1 MKFSIESIVLWP
13 RLQQFKPRVVPFE
26 PGVLNVISGSSRTG
40 KSAIIPI
47 IDYCLGSDKCTI
59 PVGVI
64 RDACSWFG
72 IVIRTAEGQKLL
84 ARREPGSQRFT
95 GDMYVADG
103 ITVSIP
109 EAAPEKNANV
119 DFVKSQLDDIAGLT
133 SLDFETGNT
142 GFKGRPGFRDLM
154 AFCFQPQNVVANPN
168 TLFYKAD
175 SYEHREKLRVL
186 FPYVLGAITA
196 ETLAKRHE
204 LDELKRTHRRKKLE
218 LETVR
223 HVSER
228 FLAQMQSHLSTLRE
242 FGLIGETEGV
252 AADQYAGIS
261 ILRAAIARNKESIG
275 AATTVGTIGISAD
288 ELAELRAREADQSTQ
303 LAVLR
308 QRYLEMSE
316 LRKSS
321 IDYRGS
327 LIAQR
332 DRLNISKWLRAKH
345 HDEHDCPVCGNA
357 MNQHEER
364 LDALLL
370 HLEEIEGTAS
380 HFQTV
385 PASLDREYQRVRSE
399 MEGLTEKL
407 TATQFRL
414 RELRELSENAS
425 KRQYTELGISRFM
438 GRMEADLRVLESVGE
453 DSSLQ
458 DEVDL
463 LERRIR
469 ALEEEVNPQAIRERT
484 NRALSKFSGYAAR
497 ILPNLDVENAQDSI
511 KLSISDL
518 TVKVERLDRED
529 FLWEVGSGSNWLSYH
544 LATSVALQEM
554 FGELSESPVPQF
566 VIYDQPSQVYFPQ
579 QLTARVVDR
588 EAEQENSDPSF
599 DKDED
604 VEAVAKVFSVLSAAA
619 QRSEGKLQFIV
630 LDHAPERVW
639 VGTQGVHLVE
649 EWRGGLKLVPMEWLG
664 GATQA

>member
-1 MKFSIESIVLWP
+1 MRFSIDSIVLWP
-13 RLQQFKPRVVPFE
+13 RLRQSKPRVVAFE
-26 PGVLNVISGSSRTG
+26 PGALNVISGSSRTG

-47 IDYCLGSDKCTI
+47 IDYCLGSEKCTI

-84 ARREPGSQRFT
+84 ARREPGLQRAT

-133 SLDFETGNT
+133 SLDFEIGNT

-196 ETLAKRHE
+196 EVLAKRHE

-218 LETVR
+218 LDTVR

-242 FGLIGETEGV
+242 FGLIGDTEGV
-252 AADQYAGIS
+252 GVTQFAGIA
-261 ILRAAIARNKESIG
+261 ILRAAIARNKDSIG
-275 AATTVGTIGISAD
+275 AATTAETIGVSAD
-288 ELAELRAREADQSTQ
+288 ELAGLRVNEGELSTQ

-345 HDEHDCPVCGNA
+345 QEDHDCPVCGNTIT
-357 MNQHEER
+357 QHEER

-370 HLEEIEGTAS
+370 HLEEIEATAS
-380 HFQTV
+380 QFQTV

-399 MEGLTEKL
+399 MEEVAEKL

-438 GRMEADLRVLESVGE
+438 GRMESDLRVLESVGQ
-453 DSSLQ
+453 DSGLQ
-458 DEVDL
+458 EEVDL

-469 ALEEEVNPQAIRERT
+469 ALEEEVNPQAIRDRT
-484 NRALSKFSGYAAR
+484 NRALARFSGYAAR
-497 ILPNLDVENAQDSI
+497 ILPNLDVENSQDSI

-544 LATSVALQEM
+544 LATSIALQEM
-554 FGELSESPVPQF
+554 FTELDASPVPQF

-579 QLTARVVDR
+579 QLNARAVDR
-588 EAEQENSDPSF
+588 EEQERPDPPF

-619 QRSEGKLQFIV
+619 QRGKGQIQFIV
-630 LDHAPERVW
+630 LDHAPEKVW
-639 VGTQGVHLVE
+639 TGTQGVHLVE
-649 EWRGGLKLVPMEWLG
+649 EWRGGLKLVPTEWLVEP
-664 GATQA
+664 QNP